1 MKTLILI
8 TVIFLLQSFSSI
20 GSPIDKGLI
29 CKCIETEQLKSCPF
43 IYDVE
48 GFLFTDNDA
57 TLSYFERVKDNI
69 KITKSNSLKYS
80 TTDNKIFWSTVD
92 GFILHYELN
101 RKSLILEGK
110 NPYYTIISE
119 CVIYSKQDYLNEI
132 EKLKYKLQTD
142 YNLKRKKN
150 KI

>member
-132 EKLKYKLQTD
+132 EKLKNKFQTD